1 MQEIPN
7 IPTNVNDYLQITD
20 STAFKFS
27 KRIQLATQ
35 MNVLGLFASE
45 SYQIAN
51 YGIGKPKNFSTRS
64 VPGISRKT

>member
-1 MQEIPN
+1 MAENMQEIPN

-20 STAFKFS
+20 PTAFKFS

-35 MNVLGLFASE
+35 MNVLGLFSSE

-51 YGIGKPKNFSTRS
+51 YGIGKNKAQKF
-64 VPGISRKT
+64 